1 MDGKFKGLPKYE
13 QKLWEIKSGGRTTM
27 VAHVV
32 VWSPHGERGHL
43 CRGLQYRQFFRL
55 KAAIPKGCEKFTVFN
70 AVVTHS
76 QGPNLTLDAS
86 SAIIGHEPREAD
98 DYFRM
103 VELCTGLGALGTGAK
118 AAGWKIEAQNEIQ
131 HSFCEHLR
139 KCGSTTVV
147 EGDLCKL
154 STVLR
159 IHEMAPKA
167 GTMSWGFSC
176 QPFSKLGDQQHGSDP
191 RAQTLPYGLYASY
204 LLQKD
209 LLVLECVP
217 QAASSQFVQQ
227 CLAYHI
233 EMTRAEK
240 SETLLELSQMW
251 PAARRRWWCV
261 LMHESF
267 PKINFREFPSL
278 PQKPTIQQLLP
289 DWVPLTPDE
298 LQQLTLTSTE
308 SQAFISHKPG
318 LAKQMVNQ
326 QDVLPTALHSWGNQ
340 CQPCKCGCRPAF
352 SDARLADHGLYGAIV
367 SVPGVEEDS
376 NLRHIAPKEMALLCG
391 YPKTDGWQDEQRLL
405 MAGIGQLASPIQAAW
420 IFGHIRELLHEY
432 QFGVISA
439 VHPRQIVACVCLE
452 VIKLRDEWFPN
463 HGNTVAM
470 SLFQESIGNMLEH
483 PKGSNLSSATNT
495 ALPIVPNSAT
505 TSGGTEPESSQTT
518 TESNVNGQ
526 PGLASLDQ
534 LDQAIL
540 AQVGQQNS
548 PPKEQV
554 EKKRKEIPG
563 AVIGFRLED
572 QTTKV
577 AKTEPEP
584 RQRQSEAPPGA
595 SHVLDRW
602 CTNHGGVE
610 EAKLPS
616 TEHGADAIPTS
627 EQPAATVKTTS
638 PMDHT
643 VLVKPGC
650 GVQPADILE
659 AKVLVW
665 DRDNATIMSV
675 ACSPGTTGG
684 DLLQAT
690 HKIDGRK
697 TMVLYDMLGQTLD
710 LTHKLEPG
718 QIVGIGGRG
727 DPQPDLMTCQQ
738 VEQWLAAKPRWFAAL
753 QQGARVAHD
762 EMYQYLGAISSRYN
776 IAFAMPLLLGQWED
790 AQIQEW
796 KTGFKP
802 DTVTISAIVVGG
814 HWIPIIARH
823 DEDRIITTTEQ
834 GLSLCTNLFPADKI
848 VQRPDIETQFLNDCG
863 FQTLAWIIAEIEHQ
877 DTISYFTHQQACEWR
892 QLFWHRVFLDV
903 QSQECQ
909 PLILGGHDP
918 ELVIAISTLLK
929 EHGVDAEHLQDRAQ
943 TMITKL
949 GSDSIKEALQ
959 SSRPWQKLKRL
970 ANDSSPPFRL
980 IAPEELDRILAEKA
994 KAGKSIGNRSSK
1006 APRIQAQAPV
1016 SIGPQDIIIP
1026 TGVFAQDDGTL
1037 MPQLQV
1043 RQIGPQVKGVIVVQE
1058 SEAQPYLNSGCIS
1071 NEGLA
1076 FIVLNPSRELQDTPG
1091 QLIRFP
1097 AQCATTGE
1105 PILVSAFVIQKGKK
1119 SVQRAIP
1126 SNLPKVDE
1134 VPVST
1139 IKILVFRDQLPMG
1152 WTEFCEAPV
1161 KHTIALVRC
1170 LQICNTPGCDCEQW
1184 HPSTNQTAASAE
1196 PILDIWNRDFLT
1208 YGFKKTPAKEAQM
1221 FVCAVRV
1228 QASAFDKLCAFS
1240 GTDGVYIEPRS
1251 SDGRTHD
1258 SKYHTVWLPKSQHK
1272 EAIAAKAISTTP
1284 TILVRV
1290 QNRYELKVAMEQ
1302 ASQIHEQFRGD
1313 TVFLGGQD
1321 KVLYTVGPMPW
1332 GASRASLT
1340 AVFKTWDWQA
1350 KPIQAIHKSADK
1362 RGLVWSVQAMQ
1373 PPPSSV
1379 VTMEHGDVLIV
1390 RKDPEQEKHAPPPTI
1405 EASVR
1410 TKQSLQ
1416 PQTSQVK
1423 PLTNDPWAEAA
1434 RRLPSSTVPVAAS
1447 MQQVAHIEKQV
1458 EQRLLEKLEKVDD
1471 PMKGTIEP
1479 RVAALET
1486 QIRQLQDAQTHQ
1498 QKQNTQIAQQVTQV
1512 QGQVE
1517 QQTHKLQHHMD
1528 AKLAEQMTMIEALLN
1543 KRSRHE

>member
-13 QKLWEIKSGGRTTM
+13 QKLWEIKTGGRTTM

-103 VELCTGLGALGTGAK
+103 VEMCTGIGALGTGAK
-118 AAGWKIEAQNEIQ
+118 AAGWSIEAQNEIQ
-131 HSFCEHLR
+131 RSFCEHLR

-159 IHEMAPKA
+159 IHEAAPKA

-240 SETLLELSQMW
+240 SETLLELSHLW

-278 PQKPTIQQLLP
+278 SQKPMIQQLIP
-289 DWVPLTPDE
+289 DWIPLTPDE

-308 SQAFISHKPG
+308 RQAFLSHKPG
-318 LAKQMVNQ
+318 LAKQLVNQ

-352 SDARLADHGLYGAIV
+352 SDARLTDHGLYGALV
-367 SVPGVEEDS
+367 SVPGVDEDH

-391 YPKTDGWQDEQRLL
+391 YPKSEGWQEDQRLL

-420 IFGHIRELLHEY
+420 IFGHIRELLQEY
-432 QFGVISA
+432 QFGTISK

-452 VIKLRDEWFPN
+452 VIKLRDEWFPSSSR
-463 HGNTVAM
+463 TVAM
-470 SLFQESIGNMLEH
+470 SLFQESIENMLEH
-483 PKGSNLSSATNT
+483 PKDSNSSNVNNA
-495 ALPIVPNSAT
+495 AFPIVPPST
-505 TSGGTEPESSQTT
+505 VTSGSSEPESSQSTIG
-518 TESNVNGQ
+518 SNAIGPSEGVT
-526 PGLASLDQ
+526 LDT
-534 LDQAIL
+534 LDKAIL
-540 AQVGQQNS
+540 AQVEQQHQ
-548 PPKEQV
+548 PQTEHGK
-554 EKKRKEIPG
+554 KKRKEIPG

-572 QTTKV
+572 QTPKV
-577 AKTEPEP
+577 AKTEPEQ
-584 RQRQSEAPPGA
+584 RQRQSEASPGMP
-595 SHVLDRW
+595 HVLDRW
-602 CTNHGGVE
+602 CANHGGVE
-610 EAKLPS
+610 EAQLPLPKHDVNTTETSQQAVAIVQASS
-616 TEHGADAIPTS
+616 TMQHPIA
-627 EQPAATVKTTS
+627 
-638 PMDHT
+638 
-643 VLVKPGC
+643 VKPGC
-650 GVQPADILE
+650 GVEVADIL
-659 AKVLVW
+659 KGKILVW
-665 DRDNATIMSV
+665 DRDNQTIISV
-675 ACSPGTTGG
+675 TSSPGATGG
-684 DLLQAT
+684 DLLQAA

-710 LTHKLEPG
+710 LTQQLKPG
-718 QIVGIGGRG
+718 QIVGIGGRK
-727 DPQPDLMTCQQ
+727 DPQPDLMTCHQA
-738 VEQWLAAKPRWFAAL
+738 EQWLADKPRWFAAL

-776 IAFAMPLLLGQWED
+776 IACAMPLLLGQWED

-796 KTGFKP
+796 KTGFQP
-802 DTVTISAIVVGG
+802 DTTTISAIVIGG
-814 HWIPIIARH
+814 HWIPLIVQH
-823 DEDRIITTTEQ
+823 NDDRKITTTEQ
-834 GLSLCTNLFPADKI
+834 GFSLCTNLFPADTI
-848 VQRPDIETQFLNDCG
+848 VQRQDLETRFLNDCG
-863 FQTLAWIIAEIEHQ
+863 FQVIAWLISEIEQ
-877 DTISYFTHQQACEWR
+877 QEVVSYCTLQQACEWR
-892 QLFWHRVFLDV
+892 QLFWHRVFIDF
-903 QSQECQ
+903 QSHECQ

-918 ELVIAISTLLK
+918 ELVIAISTMLK
-929 EHGVDAEHLQDRAQ
+929 EHGVDAEQLQNRAH

-949 GSDSIKEALQ
+949 GTDPIKEALQ

-970 ANDSSPPFRL
+970 ANDSSPPIRL
-980 IAPEELDRILAEKA
+980 IAPEELDKILAEKA
-994 KAGKSIGNRSSK
+994 KAGKPIGNRSSK
-1006 APRIQAQAPV
+1006 APKLQVQAPI

-1058 SEAQPYLNSGCIS
+1058 NEAQPYLNSGCIS

-1076 FIVLNPSRELQDTPG
+1076 FVVLNPSRELQNTPG
-1091 QLIRFP
+1091 QLLRFP

-1119 SVQRAIP
+1119 IVQRAVP

-1139 IKILVFRDQLPMG
+1139 IKLLVFRDQLPMG

-1170 LQICNTPGCDCEQW
+1170 LQICHTPECDCEQW
-1184 HPSTNQTAASAE
+1184 HPSTNSTAASAE

-1240 GTDGVYIEPRS
+1240 GTDGIYIEPRS

-1258 SKYHTVWLPKSQHK
+1258 SKFHTVWLPRSQHK

-1290 QNRYELKVAMEQ
+1290 QNRYGLKVAMEQ

-1332 GASRASLT
+1332 GTSRTSLT

-1390 RKDPEQEKHAPPPTI
+1390 RKDPEQEKHNPPPTI

-1423 PLTNDPWAEAA
+1423 PLNNDPWAEAA
-1434 RRLPSSTVPVAAS
+1434 RRLPTNQVPVAAS

-1458 EQRLLEKLEKVDD
+1458 EQRLLEKLEKADD
-1471 PMKGTIEP
+1471 PMTGTLEP

-1498 QKQNTQIAQQVTQV
+1498 QKQTTQIAQQVTQV